1 MSDKHSTANTTPTR
15 GKPGGYSSTRLWQK
29 RRQKQF
35 EADDR
40 QAKYDALSLDEKIK
54 GLGPTGST
62 KQRAKLL
69 KLKAAHSTD
78 KTPVVKKK
86 MVKS

>member
-1 MSDKHSTANTTPTR
+1 MSDKHSTAITTPTR
-15 GKPGGYSSTRLWQK
+15 GKQGGYSSTRLWQRRNL
-29 RRQKQF
+29 RRQQADIRNAQY
-35 EADDR
+35 EA
-40 QAKYDALSLDEKIK
+40 LTLDEKIK